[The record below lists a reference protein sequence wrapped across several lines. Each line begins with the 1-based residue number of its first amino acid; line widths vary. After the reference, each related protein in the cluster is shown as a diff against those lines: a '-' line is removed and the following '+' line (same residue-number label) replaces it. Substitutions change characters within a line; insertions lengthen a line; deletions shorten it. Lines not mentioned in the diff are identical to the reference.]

1 VSHGSPNIPI
11 TVPLGKDVAYPKGYD
26 ASLLFPMP
34 RLDARLTLDLT
45 SLPGSATTMPGA
57 LPFKGFDLWNAYELS
72 WLNPKG
78 LPKVALLRLKV
89 PCTSPN
95 IIESKSLKLYLN
107 SFNQT
112 RFETVHH
119 VFDLLRK
126 DLALAIGAELELELV
141 GPDQFANEKIAEFS
155 GVDLDKLDVEIDC
168 YQPDAAILK
177 LQGDISA
184 TVGAEE
190 TAGVVERTSISEK
203 VFSRLLKSNCPVT
216 DQPDWACVQIEYTG
230 PVINHASLLK
240 YIVSYRLH
248 NGFHEH
254 CVEKIFVDIL
264 KQCSPTSLSVYARY
278 TRRGGLDINPWRAT
292 FDVKPPAIGRSARQ

>member
-216 DQPDWACVQIEYTG
+216 DQPDWACIQIEYTG

-264 KQCSPTSLSVYARY
+264 KQYSPTSLSVYARY